1 MRYVLSLAMLITM
14 PCYSQTAQTGK
25 AETTGLCSPAVSGS
39 NNQFTI
45 TCQNIPDKLRGQLID
60 LLNRVAKNQADAGT
74 ILGKLDTCLE
84 GIKQVR
90 AQAAPWNLV
99 DSQREQL
106 KQLLKGSKAKFQV
119 HVITADR
126 NASLLGMDLFS
137 VLSDSGWDPGKTG
150 LIPDF
155 TLNPA
160 LVGIYIVVTHKD
172 FPEAALLQS
181 ALHSILGIQVDAQ
194 VDDVKNLNKQNDL
207 IYIAIGAKPPVAV
220 SMQ

>member
-1 MRYVLSLAMLITM
+1 M
-14 PCYSQTAQTGK
+14 
-25 AETTGLCSPAVSGS
+25 
-39 NNQFTI
+39 
-45 TCQNIPDKLRGQLID
+45 
-60 LLNRVAKNQADAGT
+60 
-74 ILGKLDTCLE
+74 GKLDTCLE

-181 ALHSILGIQVDAQ
+181 ALHSSV
-194 VDDVKNLNKQNDL
+194 N
-207 IYIAIGAKPPVAV
+207 AIIHSNHNRSRRSGRTMRYGLTLL
-220 SMQ
+220 S